1 MDDLINNI
9 VYLSNKYGDDGSDEF
24 NLPITK
30 ERTRGRPRKYVKY
43 NNYKYVIRHYDG
55 MKNNKECLVIVAVNN
70 QCKMKR
76 LYYYSRTCYEHEILS
91 YMYNNKLSDYIPRH
105 LYDTYKN
112 NSFYIL

>member
-9 VYLSNKYGDDGSDEF
+9 VYLSNKYGGGGSDEL
-24 NLPITK
+24 NLPITNQHK
-30 ERTRGRPRKYVKY
+30 LGRPCRYVKY

-55 MKNNKECLVIVAVNN
+55 MKDNKECLVIVAVNKN
-70 QCKMKR
+70 GKMKR
-76 LYYYSRTCYEHEILS
+76 LYYHSRTCYEHEILS
-91 YMYNNKLSDYIPRH
+91 YMYNNKLSDYIPRN